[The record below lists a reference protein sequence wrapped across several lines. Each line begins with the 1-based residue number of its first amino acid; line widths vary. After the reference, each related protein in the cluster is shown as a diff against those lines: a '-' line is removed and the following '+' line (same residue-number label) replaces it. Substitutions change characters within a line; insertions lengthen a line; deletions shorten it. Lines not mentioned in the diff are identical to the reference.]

1 VGEVHSGC
9 RVVVLNK
16 EQRERAEG
24 TLDRLEKAGKAA
36 NGMQRYN
43 VYIRDLSKV
52 DYQPEALNRCGIAV
66 R

>member
-1 VGEVHSGC
+1 
-9 RVVVLNK
+9 VVVLNK